1 MWSETEI
8 VIIGTEVLFYK
19 LLANSTNTFQVP
31 PALAA
36 GLQHWIRPDKP
47 PATHILH
54 SHRFGAAAKPKRII
68 IL

>member
-8 VIIGTEVLFYK
+8 VIVGTEVPFCK

-36 GLQHWIRPDKP
+36 GSQQWIKPDKP
-47 PATHILH
+47 PATHILN
-54 SHRFGAAAKPKRII
+54 SSRFGAAAKPKRIT